1 MTPIYKKLFD
11 SPVLTELNTLA
22 QKEWMLLNSIDLTK
36 EEFQELWDIFHDPE
50 YHKDKF
56 VQCHNDLGYAT
67 EYHKDKFVQCHNDL
81 GYAKIIITVDGMNGI
96 EYIKQQGYLQTKPT
110 SWMKW

>member
-1 MTPIYKKLFD
+1 MTPIYKKVFD
-11 SPVLTELNTLA
+11 SPLLAELNTLA

-56 VQCHNDLGYAT
+56 VQCN
-67 EYHKDKFVQCHNDL
+67 NDL
-81 GYAKIIITVDGMNGI
+81 GYAKVTITVDGMNGI
-96 EYIKQQGYLQTKPT
+96 EYIRQQGYLQTKPT

>member
-1 MTPIYKKLFD
+1 MTPIYKKVFD
-11 SPVLTELNTLA
+11 SPLLAELNTLA

-56 VQCHNDLGYAT
+56 HPDHDMDL
-67 EYHKDKFVQCHNDL
+67 H
-81 GYAKIIITVDGMNGI
+81 YAKVTITVDGMNGI
-96 EYIKQQGYLQTKPT
+96 EYVNQMVKPEKPKGWIK
-110 SWMKW
+110 W

>member
-56 VQCHNDLGYAT
+56 VQCHNDLGYA
-67 EYHKDKFVQCHNDL
+67 
-81 GYAKIIITVDGMNGI
+81 KIIITVDGMNGI